1 MDKLEILSLY
11 KEQYESELERKN
23 TISSQTQLRFAVI
36 ATIATLLLYMIRSV
50 ELNIPHWLI
59 LMLVAL
65 SLWNV
70 GMLIITSNKLVK
82 VIWGNDYVYIPFPDE
97 IERTRN
103 EMLDQK
109 VLDKEPDAF
118 IDFLLEEY
126 SDCAGSNARTNDIRM
141 GKLNSA
147 TTTLR
152 NSLIPFII
160 IGSVFV
166 FMDLDSSSPR
176 KDVSVSITSVQQ
188 VKNAATALEAKH
200 VE

>member
-82 VIWGNDYVYIPFPDE
+82 VFWGNDYDYIPFSDE
-97 IERTRN
+97 IERTRK
-103 EMLDQK
+103 EMLNQK

-126 SDCAGSNARTNDIRM
+126 SACAGSNARTNDTRM

-147 TTTLR
+147 TATLR

-188 VKNAATALEAKH
+188 VKDAATALEAKH

>member
-1 MDKLEILSLY
+1 MEKLEILSLY

-70 GMLIITSNKLVK
+70 GILIITSNKLVK
-82 VIWGNDYVYIPFPDE
+82 VFWGNNYDYIPFSDE
-97 IERTRN
+97 IERTRK

-126 SDCAGSNARTNDIRM
+126 SACAGSNARTNDKRM
-141 GKLNSA
+141 GRLNSA
-147 TTTLR
+147 TATLR

-188 VKNAATALEAKH
+188 VENAATALEAKH